1 VIWDLETRGRAVD
14 TPERRA
20 AVEKGLLERARGIA
34 DKQVQEYYLRD
45 FRRRLR
51 DAFAD
56 FSPVAGARRRAFG
69 ATGPDSRRRLASDP
83 LIGTEDGRA
92 DARERVL
99 VATVL
104 NHPDLLDDVAE
115 EFAAVEIGSH
125 ELNSLRQAIVEA
137 AAMGEAPDSEA
148 LAKSLNARGFG
159 RLVESLVGSRAHVL
173 DWFARPGAARDDA
186 LTGFRHALDLHI
198 RVSGGT
204 AELEA
209 CESAFAEDPSEE
221 NWARLQ
227 AVRQQLLEKSAHE
240 DLVTDFGN
248 GSKDNENA

>member
-1 VIWDLETRGRAVD
+1 V
-14 TPERRA
+14 
-20 AVEKGLLERARGIA
+20 RARSIA
-34 DKQVQEYYLRD
+34 DKQVQEYYVRD

-56 FSPVAGARRRAFG
+56 FSPVAGARLRAPG
-69 ATGPDSRRRLASDP
+69 AAGVESRRRLASDP

-115 EFAAVEIGSH
+115 AFAAVEIGSH

-137 AAMGEAPDSEA
+137 AGMDEAESAES
-148 LAKSLNARGFG
+148 LEKSLAARGFG
-159 RLVESLVGSRAHVL
+159 RLVEALVGPRAKVL
-173 DWFARPGAARDDA
+173 DWFARPGASRDDA
-186 LTGFRHALDLHI
+186 LTGFRHALDLHL
-198 RVSGGT
+198 RGSGGT
-204 AELEA
+204 AELDA

-227 AVRQQLLEKSAHE
+227 AVRRQLLEKSAYE
-240 DLVTDFGN
+240 DLVTDFGT
-248 GSKDNENA
+248 GSKDSESA